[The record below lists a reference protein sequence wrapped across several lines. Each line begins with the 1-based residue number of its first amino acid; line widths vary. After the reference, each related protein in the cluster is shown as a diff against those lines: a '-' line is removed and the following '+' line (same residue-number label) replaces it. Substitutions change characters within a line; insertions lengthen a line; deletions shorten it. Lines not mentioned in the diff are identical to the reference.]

1 VLQRF
6 KLQLSLV
13 RSPKLKTR
21 RSLGICCHLLA
32 IKGSRN
38 CIAFT
43 TSPRADAIRAYKR
56 CASAS
61 TRVHRSHNI
70 RRKSNPNRQ
79 ACQRPLSRV
88 LHPHLLLV
96 VRRLRWACTVRPVS
110 ARPASTPLPLT
121 HREPSYPPLQ
131 PLKSHQTGSRNPF
144 GVPNAPSPP
153 PLPCAR
159 RANAMTGLPNDHFH
173 ECCVLICYR
182 WCLRSSS
189 ASPSTPSTTAM
200 GSTFSD
206 PVFSSFGTAPTIAGL
221 SVVPP
226 VTPSKH
232 VAVASARASA
242 AVPLDNHARR
252 QTRSE
257 LQAANGKYC
266 TVKPVDRCTVAPAV
280 NGV

>member
-1 VLQRF
+1 
-6 KLQLSLV
+6 
-13 RSPKLKTR
+13 
-21 RSLGICCHLLA
+21 
-32 IKGSRN
+32 
-38 CIAFT
+38 
-43 TSPRADAIRAYKR
+43 
-56 CASAS
+56 
-61 TRVHRSHNI
+61 
-70 RRKSNPNRQ
+70 
-79 ACQRPLSRV
+79 
-88 LHPHLLLV
+88 
-96 VRRLRWACTVRPVS
+96 VRPVS
-110 ARPASTPLPLT
+110 ACPASTPLPLT

-206 PVFSSFGTAPTIAGL
+206 PVFSSFGTAPTVAGL

-242 AVPLDNHARR
+242 AVPPGQPRKTPNAKRVAGSEREVLHCQASRQVHRRARSQR
-252 QTRSE
+252 GIMQVSRPSSIVIDFAFRYIVLYIDQQNIYIGTIPRP
-257 LQAANGKYC
+257 GK
-266 TVKPVDRCTVAPAV
+266 PAR
-280 NGV
+280 